1 MAHMAPRTLVINS
14 GTLAIPVLPGKVLP
28 QRVAES
34 VQQIRPVADR
44 IGRAKGLALPDP
56 ANRSDVLRELVPDG
70 VKAFGSEHAH
80 ARQLVR
86 RLVGPV

>member
-1 MAHMAPRTLVINS
+1 MTHMVPRTFVINP
-14 GTLAIPVLPGKVLP
+14 GALAIPVLPGKVLP

-56 ANRSDVLRELVPDG
+56 ANRSDVLRKLVPDG
-70 VKAFGSEHAH
+70 VEAFGSEHAH
-80 ARQLVR
+80 A
-86 RLVGPV
+86 